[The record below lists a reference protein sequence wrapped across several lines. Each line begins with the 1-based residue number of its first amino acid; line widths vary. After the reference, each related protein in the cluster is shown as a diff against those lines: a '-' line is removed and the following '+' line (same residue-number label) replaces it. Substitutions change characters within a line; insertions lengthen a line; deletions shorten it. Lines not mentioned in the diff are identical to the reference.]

1 MRKTDK
7 RPGSKYIFLGVL
19 FIATMVVTFLSMGL
33 ETVTPSAT
41 TMTEATLP
49 VISMLTDEG
58 TEFNSL
64 HGYTTAINQALTN
77 DSLTPVAQDR
87 KLDIVIYNY
96 GADVQEV
103 SYKVRSLSDNSL
115 IENTRVNTLNRD
127 DNKITATLG
136 IKNLIDDNV
145 QYALEIMIKTPAHD
159 EIYYYTRIVTGE
171 NYDLDKKFEFVK
183 YFNECT
189 LNQSRLNEI
198 QKYLET
204 SSSGNNSNYGKVN
217 INSSLSQIGW
227 GEITPYIESQLVP
240 KVKEISKDVA
250 IITLNYRAGAVNEYD
265 SYDSY
270 NVYEYYRIRQTNS
283 GFYLLNYER
292 EANQIFDGKN
302 DLTSSGKINLGI
314 QSSST
319 AEFGSD
325 EKARYAYYVNEGSLW
340 CFNTDDN
347 IYTKVFSFNSDET
360 DGVRENYNEHGIK
373 ILNVQDSG
381 DCNFLVYG
389 YMNRGEHEGESGVS
403 LCRYSYAD
411 NKVEERLYIPVDIP
425 YDILSQNIGNIAY
438 LADENTFYILMDD
451 SLYSVDLI
459 SKEVMTVVSGLV
471 DGTYAVSEDGSAIA
485 YSLNGKPYG
494 TDSIRVFNMSDDSE
508 HIIQAENDD
517 YIKCLGYIKNDF
529 IYGVAHKDDIIVK
542 DDGNRTFA
550 MYKVCIMNPSYEIIK
565 EYEEDGIYISDASVA
580 DMRINLT
587 RIVKSGSGYEGT
599 SIDQLINKDENVET
613 DGLTLDSVVSD
624 NRKQELAIKLTKA
637 PASTAVQFRASS
649 DVEYR
654 EDAVLELAKEFKGD
668 GRYYVYGYGKF
679 QNSTTDISK
688 AIALA
693 YDTYGSVTDYNAN
706 TIWKRYRN
714 TTGELKGL
722 SLSGQSGSSLANAL
736 QAVAAYAG
744 GQSDVSEALKSMTAD
759 EVLSR
764 IPGVSGISIK
774 GVSIDKMLNFIDNG
788 CPVIGKSGSDS
799 YVIITAYDSKNVT
812 YTDMTSGAGQTI
824 SLTDAN
830 KLFTQWENVFVT
842 YYKN

>member
-1 MRKTDK
+1 MRRTDK
-7 RPGSKYIFLGVL
+7 RSSSKYIFLGVL

-58 TEFNSL
+58 TEFNPL
-64 HGYTTAINQALTN
+64 HGYTAAINQALTN
-77 DSLTPVAQDR
+77 DSLTPIAQNR
-87 KLDIVIYNY
+87 KLDIVIYSY

-115 IENTRVNTLNRD
+115 IENTKVNTLNRD

-145 QYALEIMIKTPAHD
+145 QYALEIMIKTSAHD

-171 NYDLDKKFEFVK
+171 NYELDKKFEFVK
-183 YFNECT
+183 YFNACT
-189 LNQSRLNEI
+189 LNPGRLNEI

-204 SSSGNNSNYGKVN
+204 LSSGNNSNYGKVN
-217 INSSLSQIGW
+217 INSSLSQVGW

-302 DLTSSGKINLGI
+302 DLTSAGKINLGI

-319 AEFGSD
+319 AEYASD

-347 IYTKVFSFNSDET
+347 IYTRVFSFNT
-360 DGVRENYNEHGIK
+360 D
-373 ILNVQDSG
+373 
-381 DCNFLVYG
+381 
-389 YMNRGEHEGESGVS
+389 
-403 LCRYSYAD
+403 
-411 NKVEERLYIPVDIP
+411 
-425 YDILSQNIGNIAY
+425 DILSQNIGNIAY

-451 SLYSVDLI
+451 SLYCIDLI
-459 SKEVMTVVSGLV
+459 SKEVMTVVSDLV
-471 DGTYAVSEDGSAIA
+471 DGTYAVSEDGSSIA
-485 YSLNGKPYG
+485 YSINGKLYG
-494 TDSIRVFNMSDDSE
+494 TESIRVFNMSDDSE
-508 HIIQAENDD
+508 HIIQADDGD
-517 YIKCLGYIKNDF
+517 YIKCLGYINNDF
-529 IYGVAHKDDIIVK
+529 IYGVAHKDDIIIK

-550 MYKVCIMNPSYEIIK
+550 MYKVCIMNSSYEIIK
-565 EYEEDGIYISDASVA
+565 EYEENGIYVSDASVS

-599 SIDQLINKDENVET
+599 SIDQLINKDENVKT
-613 DGLTLDSVVSD
+613 DGLALDSVVSD

-637 PASTAVQFRASS
+637 LSSTTVEFRTSS
-649 DVEYR
+649 DVVYR

-693 YDTYGSVTDYNAN
+693 YDTYGSVADYNAN
-706 TIWKRYRN
+706 TIWKRYKN

-722 SLSGQSGSSLANAL
+722 SLSGQSSGALASAL

-744 GQSDVSEALKSMTAD
+744 GQSDISEALKTKTAD
-759 EVLSR
+759 EVLSS

-788 CPVIGKSGSDS
+788 CPVIGKSGNDS

-812 YTDMTSGAGQTI
+812 YTDAASGMSQTV